1 MSKKSL
7 VFAALLA
14 AISAPGLS
22 GASILYGIEFSS
34 GTGFYQVNQAT
45 GAITLIGNTGN
56 PATGDLTSDQSSTIW
71 SVDMNNNA
79 LLTINP
85 ATGAVSSTTPL
96 MAPTGA
102 PVTIVSLAWDPL
114 NHNLYGNTA
123 VGFGNTVN
131 DQLYQIDPTSGMTSF
146 IGTIGF
152 NAVYALGFDQS
163 GTLFGISNV
172 SADLLTI
179 NIGSGAGTLVA
190 PVTLSSAFDL
200 AFRPEDNTMFVA
212 DSVGGTE
219 SLYTMNP
226 TTGAASLVG
235 PYGSATNVV
244 GLAFIAPEPGTVGL
258 LLSGLALVAWK
269 ARKRARG

>member
-1 MSKKSL
+1 MSKKWFVL
-7 VFAALLA
+7 ALLA
-14 AISAPGLS
+14 IVSAPVVS
-22 GASILYGIEFSS
+22 GASILYGIEFST

-56 PATGDLTSDQSSTIW
+56 SATGDLTSDQSSTIW
-71 SVDMNNNA
+71 SVDMANNA

-85 ATGAVSSTTPL
+85 GTGAVSSTTPL
-96 MAPTGA
+96 RAPTGA

-131 DQLYQIDPTSGMTSF
+131 DQLYQIDPVSGMTSF

-152 NAVYALGFDQS
+152 NAVYALGFDRS
-163 GTLFGISNV
+163 GTLYGISNV

-226 TTGAASLVG
+226 TTGAATLVG

-258 LLSGLALVAWK
+258 LLSGLAFVAWK
-269 ARKRARG
+269 ARKQVRR